1 MNHLRFAVRSFLKTP
16 GFTIAI
22 LLTLALGIG
31 ANIGL
36 FSVINA
42 TLLRPLPYPDS
53 ARLVE
58 LIEQNKDGFGMS
70 VAYPNFVDWKER
82 QGCFAQLA
90 LFHASA
96 SDLAI
101 DGVTQRVQA
110 GYVDAD
116 FFRTLGVNLVLG
128 RNFTREDDRSAS
140 PIVVLLTHE
149 SWQKRFGA
157 DPAIVGRR
165 LVFAGHEATVVGV
178 LPENFRFYREMEL
191 YVTLAPFVAEL
202 YMTDRQ
208 NHNDAAGIGRL
219 RDGVTLAQAREEM
232 SAIAKHIEEANPK
245 TNAGIG
251 VRLQPL
257 QERVSGRVRSSLL
270 LLFGAVGMVLL
281 IACVN
286 VANMLLSKASARG
299 REMAI
304 RTALGAGRRDLIQ
317 QLLTES
323 LLLAVV
329 GSLAGL
335 MVGQWLFGA
344 FGALIPYEQQ
354 MLGAALANPFMD
366 WRVILFVVGITL
378 FTGIGFGLFPA
389 LQLTRAMPAEALKER
404 SGTGAHAPG
413 RLRVSD
419 GLVVAEVALATML
432 LIGAGLMIRNLHNL
446 KSTSLGF
453 DSDRLVTLK
462 IASPN
467 LRMGGVTESVV
478 NFYEQAA
485 EALRKLPG
493 VESVGITNRVPYDFS
508 DSTMIFHLRDA
519 PLPEPGRFPATSVRS
534 VDPEFFRAMGIR
546 PVQGSLFTR
555 EKALIPIPSGKPDM
569 PAILAAL
576 REHSMKGVVSQ
587 SFARR
592 HWPDSSAVGKV
603 IRLGIPE
610 AAYGWVEIVGVVPD
624 IRLQSVEQE
633 YFDELYLP
641 FRQWAV
647 PVDFGLVVRVSGDPE
662 GMLSTI
668 RDAVQA
674 YAPQDPVYALR
685 VQRVQVEQSLSDRS
699 FNSLLLGFFALLAVG
714 LSLVGI
720 YGVITFAI
728 NQRTREIGVRM
739 ALGASA
745 EQVLRQVL
753 LRGLTLIVPGILLG
767 LLGAWALSRWLQSQL
782 HGLKATD
789 PSTYVLTAL
798 ILLGS
803 ALAACWLPARRATR
817 IDPVEAL
824 RSE

>member
-1 MNHLRFAVRSFLKTP
+1 MHHLRFAIRSFLKTP
-16 GFTIAI
+16 GFTAAI

-42 TLLRPLPYPDS
+42 TLLRPLPYPEP

-58 LIEQNKDGFGMS
+58 LIEHNKDGFGMS
-70 VAYPNFVDWKER
+70 VAYPNFADWKEQQR
-82 QGCFAQLA
+82 CFTQLS
-90 LFHASA
+90 LFHARA

-116 FFRTLGVNLVLG
+116 FFRALGVNIVLG

-157 DPAIVGRR
+157 DPSIVGRH
-165 LVFAGHEATVVGV
+165 LVLAGHEATVVGV

-208 NHNDAAGIGRL
+208 NHNDAAGIARL
-219 RDGVTLAQAREEM
+219 REGVSLDQAREEM
-232 SAIAKHIEEANPK
+232 AAVAAHLEAAYPK

-251 VRLQPL
+251 VSLQPL

-304 RTALGAGRRDLIQ
+304 RTALGAGRRDLLQ
-317 QLLTES
+317 QLLIES

-335 MVGQWLFGA
+335 VVGQWLFGA
-344 FGALIPYEQQ
+344 FGSLIPYEQQ
-354 MLGAALANPFMD
+354 MLGAALSNPFLD
-366 WRVILFVVGITL
+366 WRVILFVTGITL

-404 SGTGAHAPG
+404 SGTGAQAPG

-419 GLVVAEVALATML
+419 VLVVAEVSLATML
-432 LIGAGLMIRNLHNL
+432 LIGAGLMIRNLHQL
-446 KSTSLGF
+446 KSASLGF

-462 IASPN
+462 IASPS
-467 LRMGGVTESVV
+467 LRMGGVTERVV

-485 EALRKLPG
+485 EALRRLPG
-493 VESVGITNRVPYDFS
+493 VETVGITNRIPYDFT

-534 VDPEFFRAMGIR
+534 VDPEYFRALGIR
-546 PVQGSLFTR
+546 PIQGALFTR
-555 EKALIPIPSGKPDM
+555 EKALIPIPPGKPDM

-624 IRLQSVEQE
+624 IRLQSVEQD
-633 YFDELYLP
+633 FLDELYLP

-662 GMLSTI
+662 AMLPVI
-668 RDAVQA
+668 REAIQA
-674 YAPQDPVYALR
+674 YAPQDPAYALR
-685 VQRVQVEQSLSDRS
+685 VQRLQVEQSLSDRR

-714 LSLVGI
+714 LSLIGI
-720 YGVITFAI
+720 YGVLAFAI

-739 ALGASA
+739 ALGASS
-745 EQVLRQVL
+745 EQVLLQVL
-753 LRGLTLIVPGILLG
+753 RRGLSLIVPGILLG

-782 HGLKATD
+782 HGLQATD
-789 PSTYVLTAL
+789 PLTYVLTAL
-798 ILLGS
+798 ILLVAS
-803 ALAACWLPARRATR
+803 VAACWLPARRATR

>member
-16 GFTIAI
+16 GFTAAI

-42 TLLRPLPYPDS
+42 TLLRPLPYPQS
-53 ARLVE
+53 ERLVE
-58 LIEQNKDGFGMS
+58 LIERNRDGYGMS
-70 VAYPNFVDWKER
+70 VAYPNFIDWKER
-82 QGCFAQLA
+82 QGCFTQLA
-90 LFHASA
+90 IFHASA

-101 DGVTQRVQA
+101 DGATQRVQA
-110 GYVDAD
+110 GFVDAD
-116 FFRTLGVNLVLG
+116 FFRALGVRITQG
-128 RNFTREDDRSAS
+128 RDLAREDDRSAS
-140 PIVVLLTHE
+140 PIVVVLTHA
-149 SWQKRFGA
+149 SWQKRFGGDVA
-157 DPAIVGRR
+157 VVGRR
-165 LVFAGHEATVVGV
+165 LVFQGHEATVVGV
-178 LPENFRFYREMEL
+178 LPESFRFYREMEL
-191 YVTLAPFVAEL
+191 YVPLAPFAAEL

-208 NHNDAAGIGRL
+208 NHNDAAAIARL
-219 RDGVTLAQAREEM
+219 RDGVSLAQAREEM
-232 SAIAKHIEEANPK
+232 AAVAKHLEEAYPK
-245 TNAGIG
+245 NNAGIG
-251 VRLQPL
+251 IIVQPL
-257 QERVSGRVRSSLL
+257 QERVGGRVRGSLL

-286 VANMLLSKASARG
+286 VANMLLSKASSRG

-304 RTALGAGRRDLIQ
+304 RTALGAGRADLIR

-323 LLLAVV
+323 LLLSVV

-344 FGALIPYEQQ
+344 FGSLIPYEQQ
-354 MLGAALANPFMD
+354 MLGAALSNPFLD
-366 WRVILFVVGITL
+366 WRVIVFVVGITL
-378 FTGIGFGLFPA
+378 FTGIGFGLVPA

-419 GLVVAEVALATML
+419 VLVVAEVSLATML
-432 LIGAGLMIRNLHNL
+432 LIGAGLMIRNLHQL
-446 KSTSLGF
+446 KTAELGF

-467 LRMGGVTESVV
+467 LRMGGVTERVV
-478 NFYEQAA
+478 TFYEQAA

-493 VESVGITNRVPYDFS
+493 VEAVGITNRIPYDFS
-508 DSTMIFHLRDA
+508 DSTMIFHFRDA
-519 PLPEPGRFPATSVRS
+519 PVPEPGRFPSVSVRS

-555 EKALIPIPSGKPDM
+555 ENALIPIPSGKPDM

-592 HWPDSSAVGKV
+592 HWPEGNAVGRV

-624 IRLQSVEQE
+624 IRLQSVEQG
-633 YFDELYLP
+633 YFEELYLP

-662 GMLSTI
+662 NMLSTI
-668 RDAVQA
+668 REAMQA
-674 YAPQDPVYALR
+674 YAPQDPVYALM
-685 VQRVQVEQSLSDRS
+685 VQRVQVEQSLSARS

-714 LSLVGI
+714 LSLIGI
-720 YGVITFAI
+720 YGVLAFAI

-753 LRGLTLIVPGILLG
+753 ARGLALIVPGILLG
-767 LLGAWALSRWLQSQL
+767 LVGAWALSRWLQSQL
-782 HGLKATD
+782 HGLNATD
-789 PSTYVLTAL
+789 PSTYLLTAAM
-798 ILLGS
+798 LLAA

-817 IDPVEAL
+817 INPVEAL